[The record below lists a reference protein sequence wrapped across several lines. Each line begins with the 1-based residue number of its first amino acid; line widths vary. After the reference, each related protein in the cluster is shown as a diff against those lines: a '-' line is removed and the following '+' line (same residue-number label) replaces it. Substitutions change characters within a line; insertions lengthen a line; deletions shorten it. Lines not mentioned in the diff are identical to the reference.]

1 VLLLQTSD
9 WHLGRTLLGRS
20 MVSDQAHVLDQ
31 IVQIVQDRRP
41 ELLLI
46 MGDLFE
52 RSSPQ
57 DDAVQLLDSCISRLV
72 LDCKVRVVIVP
83 GQHDNA
89 SRLALGSRLVDKR
102 GLQVITGIEQ
112 ALSPLPL
119 EDADGPLHLI
129 TLPYIH
135 PNAVARHFRGRQVQT
150 WSQAAT
156 LVLDHLTRFRRLR
169 KKAVR
174 GLVAAYLELEG
185 GQTCGVERPIGGT
198 FEDPIPTS
206 IFEGI
211 SYGAFGYL
219 HTQQRLGEASHLC
232 YSGSILAYSFEE
244 AEQNKVVLLTEV
256 DGEGRARTEA
266 IPLQPRR
273 RLHQLEGTLDQ
284 LTGPSERIIGSED
297 LVKLKLTE
305 EIGPIPPEKLDL
317 LHRLYPNLVAID
329 RPILRPAP
337 EPGPWQ
343 DTASLFQS
351 FYHQATGNHLELEER
366 AQLLEAIGGA
376 P

>member
-1 VLLLQTSD
+1 
-9 WHLGRTLLGRS
+9 
-20 MVSDQAHVLDQ
+20 MLDQ

-72 LDCKVRVVIVP
+72 LDCKVRVVILP
-83 GQHDNA
+83 GQQDNA

-112 ALSPLPL
+112 ALSPISL

-174 GLVAAYLELEG
+174 GVVAAYLHLAD
-185 GQTCGVERPIGGT
+185 GQTCGVERPIGGSL
-198 FEDPIPTS
+198 EQPIPAS
-206 IFEGI
+206 VFEGI

-219 HTQQRLGEASHLC
+219 HTQQRLGEHSHLC

-244 AEQNKVVLLTEV
+244 AEQPKVVLLTEI
-256 DGEGRARTEA
+256 DAEGRARTEA
-266 IPLQPRR
+266 IPLSPKR
-273 RLHQLEGTLDQ
+273 RLHQLEGTLEQ
-284 LTGPSERIIGSED
+284 LTRASERPIGAED

-305 EIGPIPPEKLDL
+305 EMGPIPPEKLEL

-329 RPILRPAP
+329 RPLLRPTP
-337 EPGPWQ
+337 EPRQWQ
-343 DTASLFQS
+343 DTSAMFQS
-351 FYHQATGNHLELEER
+351 FYQQATGNYLELEER
-366 AQLLEAIGGA
+366 AQLLEAIGDA